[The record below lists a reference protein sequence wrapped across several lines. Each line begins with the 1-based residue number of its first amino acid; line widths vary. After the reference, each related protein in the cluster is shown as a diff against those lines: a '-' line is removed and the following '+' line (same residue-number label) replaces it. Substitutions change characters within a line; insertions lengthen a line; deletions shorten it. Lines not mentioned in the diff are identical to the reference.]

1 VDTVDERHR
10 HRYEV
15 NPIYIEEFEKAGM
28 KFVGRSDD
36 NQRMEIIELEN
47 HPYFVGV
54 QYHPEYISRPLKP
67 SAPYLGLIWVNNLFI
82 FRLFFTLFLFFYLGC
97 LW

>member
-1 VDTVDERHR
+1 MDERHR

-15 NPIYIEEFEKAGM
+15 NPSYIEAFETAGM

-36 NQRMEIIELEN
+36 NQRMEILELQGKSFHPVQLTFN
-47 HPYFVGV
+47 SISLSDHPYFVAV

-67 SAPYLGLIWVNNLFI
+67 SAPYLGLIWV
-82 FRLFFTLFLFFYLGC
+82 RFFP
-97 LW
+97 